1 MPRPLSNRAKLFV
14 FILAALAVLFAL
26 NLGYSALDTI
36 SRLNAVE
43 RERDRWQRPAEVI
56 QALGLRPGDV
66 VVDLGC
72 GSGYF
77 ALKLSSEVGASGRVI
92 AEDIRWLPLAFLGF
106 RAAQRGERNV
116 QVVLGEP
123 ADPHLPSR
131 VNAVLISNT
140 YHEFTDSRPIL
151 IHIHQ
156 SLVSGGRLVVVD
168 REPRPVSAA
177 RPGSSEHEISADRV
191 ESELRQADFEM
202 TRRQDRFIER
212 DSYDESWW
220 LIVVQKP

>member
-1 MPRPLSNRAKLFV
+1 MNYRVKLLVFV
-14 FILAALAVLFAL
+14 LGALAVLFAL
-26 NLGYSALDTI
+26 NAGYAALQTFA
-36 SRLNAVE
+36 RLNAVE
-43 RERDRWQRPAEVI
+43 AERDQWQRPADII
-56 QALGLRPGDV
+56 QALNLKSGDV
-66 VVDLGC
+66 VVDVGC

-77 ALKLSSEVGASGRVI
+77 TLKLSSEVGNDGRVI
-92 AEDIRWLPLAFLGF
+92 AEDIRRLPLVFLWF
-106 RAAQRGERNV
+106 RAARRRDHNV
-116 QVVLGEP
+116 RVLLGDP

>member
-1 MPRPLSNRAKLFV
+1 MNYRVKLLVFV
-14 FILAALAVLFAL
+14 LGALAVLFAL
-26 NLGYSALDTI
+26 NAGYAALQTF

-43 RERDRWQRPAEVI
+43 AERDQWQRHADII
-56 QALGLRPGDV
+56 QALNLKSGDV
-66 VVDLGC
+66 VVDVGC

-77 ALKLSSEVGASGRVI
+77 TLKLSSEVGNDGRVI
-92 AEDIRWLPLAFLGF
+92 AEDIRRLPLVFLWF
-106 RAAQRGERNV
+106 RATRRRDHNV
-116 QVVLGEP
+116 RVLLGDP

-212 DSYDESWW
+212 DSYGESWW

>member
-1 MPRPLSNRAKLFV
+1 LNYRVKLLVFV
-14 FILAALAVLFAL
+14 LGALAVLFAL
-26 NLGYSALDTI
+26 NAGYAALQTFA
-36 SRLNAVE
+36 RLNAVE
-43 RERDRWQRPAEVI
+43 AERDQWQRPADII
-56 QALGLRPGDV
+56 QALNLKSGDV
-66 VVDLGC
+66 VVDVGC

-77 ALKLSSEVGASGRVI
+77 TLKLSSEVGNDGRVI
-92 AEDIRWLPLAFLGF
+92 AEDIRRLPLVFLWF
-106 RAAQRGERNV
+106 RATRRRDHNV
-116 QVVLGEP
+116 RVLLGDP

>member
-1 MPRPLSNRAKLFV
+1 MSNRAKLFV

-36 SRLNAVE
+36 ARLNAVE
-43 RERDRWQRPAEVI
+43 RARDRWQRPAEVI

-92 AEDIRWLPLAFLGF
+92 AEAIRWLPLAFLGF
-106 RAAQRGERNV
+106 RAAERGERNV
-116 QVVLGEP
+116 QVVLGQP
-123 ADPHLPSR
+123 ADPHLPSS

-140 YHEFTDSRPIL
+140 YHEFTNSHPIL
-151 IHIHQ
+151 LDIWQ

-168 REPRPVSAA
+168 REPKPVSAA
-177 RPGSSEHEISADRV
+177 RPENSEHEISADRV
-191 ESELRQADFEM
+191 AGELRQANF
-202 TRRQDRFIER
+202 TLVSRQDGFIEN
-212 DSYDESWW
+212 DSYGENWW
-220 LIVVQKP
+220 LIVARKP